1 MLSDGILIKTFE
13 GNNPR
18 IMTKLKIIKT
28 TSHAIPSRSIPE
40 STCMTLLPAKG
51 NECGIRPRA
60 ASKNTG
66 L

>member
-40 STCMTLLPAKG
+40 SNLHD
-51 NECGIRPRA
+51 
-60 ASKNTG
+60 ASAGKR
-66 L
+66 

>member
-40 STCMTLLPAKG
+40 SNLHD
-51 NECGIRPRA
+51 
-60 ASKNTG
+60 ASACKRQ
-66 L
+66 